1 MTLIS
6 LLIALLLEQVQPMR
20 PSNAIQ
26 GWIDQQLR
34 RLRLMAAPDEEQSIW
49 VAWWLVVGGG
59 ALLGLTVTWL
69 LGLIHPLLELLGIV
83 AILYLTLGFRQFSH
97 WFNEI
102 QSALKTDD
110 LGRARE
116 VFQDW
121 VRQTQADRPAQ
132 AAAERGDA
140 QAIARESI
148 RLALIAA
155 QRHVFGV
162 IFWFVIL
169 PGPSGALAY
178 WLSVQILKAWSSP
191 RDALSSL
198 SEVPES
204 EASAGDFGS
213 PAYDA
218 HSQVSE
224 RAFRWIDWL
233 PVRVTAGIYAMVG
246 NFEDAVDQWRS
257 QASASIVAP
266 SAQNDTERV
275 LIAAGSGAMGVRLS
289 LPDAPSG
296 AESLDEFSVGG
307 TTEVP
312 LRDPDALAMG
322 SAVGLVWRA
331 VLVWFFMVLLFSLGR
346 WFA

>member
-20 PSNAIQ
+20 PANAIQ
-26 GWIDQQLR
+26 NWIDQRLR

-59 ALLGLTVTWL
+59 ALLGLTFTWL
-69 LGLIHPLLELLGIV
+69 LGLVHPLLELLGIV

-102 QSALKTDD
+102 QAAIKADELV
-110 LGRARE
+110 RARE

-121 VRQTQADRPAQ
+121 VRQTQADRAAQ

-140 QAIARESI
+140 QALARESI

-191 RDALSSL
+191 RDGLSSL
-198 SEVPES
+198 SDAPET

-213 PAYDA
+213 LGIDA
-218 HSQVSE
+218 HSSVAE
-224 RAFRWIDWL
+224 KAFRWVDWM
-233 PVRVTAGIYAMVG
+233 PVRVTAAIYAMVG
-246 NFEDAVDQWRS
+246 NFEDAIGQWRN
-257 QASASIVAP
+257 QASP
-266 SAQNDTERV
+266 SMVPPTDQNDTERV

-296 AESLDEFSVGG
+296 AESLDDFALGSAS
-307 TTEVP
+307 EVP

-322 SAVGLVWRA
+322 SAVALVWRA

>member
-20 PSNAIQ
+20 PSNMIQ
-26 GWIDQQLR
+26 NWIDQRLR

-69 LGLIHPLLELLGIV
+69 LGLIHPLLELLSMV

-102 QSALKTDD
+102 QAALRADD
-110 LGRARE
+110 VTRARE
-116 VFQDW
+116 VFKDW
-121 VRQTQADRPAQ
+121 VQQTQADRAAQ
-132 AAAERGDA
+132 AAADRGDA

-169 PGPSGALAY
+169 PGPSGALGY
-178 WLSVQILKAWSSP
+178 WLSVQMLKSWAAP
-191 RDALSSL
+191 RDGLSSL
-198 SEVPES
+198 SDAPES

-213 PAYDA
+213 PADDA
-218 HSQVSE
+218 HTQVAE
-224 RAFRWIDWL
+224 TAFRWVDWM

-246 NFEDAVDQWRS
+246 NFEDAVTQWRN
-257 QASASIVAP
+257 QATP
-266 SAQNDTERV
+266 SLVSPSGQNDTERV

-289 LPDAPSG
+289 LPEAPSG
-296 AESLDEFSVGG
+296 AESLDEFAIGG
-307 TTEVP
+307 SAEVP
-312 LRDPDALAMG
+312 LRDPDAHAMG